1 MSVERAVELATT
13 TTNGRGHS
21 SSRAVEMALAV
32 AALIGLAVGAYLGHQ
47 IVAMFSASVTEN
59 QVRSQHRQRAWSLQ
73 QHAADMT
80 APGNDIFQS
89 RNVRPETRKFY
100 TSRAVLR
107 RALTNVR
114 REIVRTVPRSEAK
127 ALRADLKAIRSAVR
141 PLVAEVRR
149 IFQAFRD
156 DDVDQAL
163 RRQATMNRRAASLRA
178 VFGTLERHF
187 DEVEERRVSAQA
199 AAARRL
205 AAFERW
211 IAFLLLAGIGGM
223 VVYGRRAE
231 ARNERLAVEQRGSVA
246 ALRDSEA
253 RKAAILASALDG
265 IVTMDDRGRILEFN
279 PAAERIFGYRRA
291 DVLGRALADTI
302 IPPAARTAHTAG
314 LARYLETRTS
324 TLLDR
329 RIEVM
334 AVRATGEEFPV
345 EIAISVLAGEATTF
359 TATVRDIT
367 ERRRAESELAAARDH
382 ALEAVR
388 VKSEFVA
395 NMSHEIR
402 TPMNIV
408 FGMADMLIDSPLSAD
423 QRTHVGTLRRSAE
436 GLLRIIDDVL
446 DFSKI
451 EAGKVALESIP
462 FSLRRTLDDT
472 IGALAGRAE
481 RRGLTLA
488 SEVGAGVPDAV
499 VGDPT
504 RLRQVLLNL
513 IDNAIK
519 FTEQGGVRVEVESAR
534 STSGG
539 VIVRFAVADT
549 GIGIAPEKQA
559 AVFEAFTQADGTTTR
574 RYGGTG
580 LGLTISLQL
589 VTLMGGRLWLE
600 SEPGRG
606 TTFYF
611 TVPMDE
617 ASARSRAVA

>member
-1 MSVERAVELATT
+1 MSGAYGAEPTASATR
-13 TTNGRGHS
+13 GRRPS
-21 SSRAVEMALAV
+21 SSRIVETTLAI
-32 AALIGLAVGAYLGHQ
+32 AALLGLAVGVYLGHQ
-47 IVAMFSASVTEN
+47 IVAMFGASVTEN
-59 QVRSQHRQRAWSLQ
+59 QLRSQHRQRSWSLQ

-107 RALTNVR
+107 QALTTAR
-114 REIVRTVPRSEAK
+114 REIVRTIPRAEAK
-127 ALRADLKAIRSAVR
+127 ALLADLMAIRRAIR

-156 DDVDQAL
+156 GDVDQAL

-178 VFGTLERHF
+178 VFGTLERHY
-187 DEVEERRVSAQA
+187 DEVEERRVAAQA
-199 AAARRL
+199 EAARRL

-211 IAFLLLAGIGGM
+211 IALLLLAGVGGM
-223 VVYGRRAE
+223 VVYGRRAD
-231 ARNERLAVEQRGSVA
+231 ARNEGLAAEQRRSVT
-246 ALRDSEA
+246 ALRESEA
-253 RKAAILASALDG
+253 RKGAILASSLDG
-265 IVTMDDRGRILEFN
+265 IISMDQEGRILEFN
-279 PAAERIFGYRRA
+279 PAAEGIFGYRRA
-291 DVLGRALADTI
+291 DVLGRSLAETI
-302 IPPAARTAHTAG
+302 IPPAARAAHTAG
-314 LARYLETRTS
+314 LARFLATRTS
-324 TLLDR
+324 DLLHR

-334 AVRATGEEFPV
+334 ALRATGEEFPV
-345 EIAISVLAGEATTF
+345 EIAISALEREVTTF

-367 ERRRAESELAAARDH
+367 ERRRAESELAAARDD

-408 FGMADMLIDSPLSAD
+408 FGMTDMLRDSPLSAEQHD
-423 QRTHVGTLRRSAE
+423 HVDVLRRNAE
-436 GLLRIIDDVL
+436 GLLRIVDDVL

-462 FSLRRTLDDT
+462 FSLRRLLDET
-472 IGALAGRAE
+472 VGGLAARAE
-481 RRGLTLA
+481 RRGLSLLA
-488 SEVGAGVPDAV
+488 QVRPDVPDAV

-513 IDNAIK
+513 VDNAIK
-519 FTEQGGVRVEVESAR
+519 FTERGGVRVDVELDTVA
-534 STSGG
+534 SGG
-539 VIVRFAVADT
+539 IVVRFAVADT
-549 GIGIAPEKQA
+549 GIGIPAEKQA
-559 AVFEAFTQADGTTTR
+559 QVFEAFTQADGTTTR

-580 LGLTISLQL
+580 LGLTISQQL
-589 VTLMGGRLWLE
+589 VTLMGGQLWLE
-600 SEPGRG
+600 SEAGEG
-606 TTFYF
+606 TTFFF

-617 ASARSRAVA
+617 AAARTRAVA

>member
-1 MSVERAVELATT
+1 MSGAYGAEAVASATR
-13 TTNGRGHS
+13 GRRPS
-21 SSRAVEMALAV
+21 SSRIVETTLAI
-32 AALIGLAVGAYLGHQ
+32 AALLGLAVGVYLGHQ
-47 IVAMFSASVTEN
+47 IVAMFGASVTEN
-59 QVRSQHRQRAWSLQ
+59 QLRSQHRQRSWSLQ

-107 RALTNVR
+107 QALTTAR
-114 REIVRTVPRSEAK
+114 REIVRTIPRAEAK
-127 ALRADLKAIRSAVR
+127 ALLADLMAIRRAIR

-156 DDVDQAL
+156 GDVDQAL

-178 VFGTLERHF
+178 VFGTLERHY
-187 DEVEERRVSAQA
+187 DEVEERRVAAQA
-199 AAARRL
+199 EAARRL

-211 IAFLLLAGIGGM
+211 IALLLLAGVGGM
-223 VVYGRRAE
+223 VVYGRRAD
-231 ARNERLAVEQRGSVA
+231 ARNEGLAAEQRRSVT
-246 ALRDSEA
+246 ALRESEA
-253 RKAAILASALDG
+253 RKGAILASSLDG
-265 IVTMDDRGRILEFN
+265 IISMDQEGRILEFN
-279 PAAERIFGYRRA
+279 PAAEGIFGYRRA
-291 DVLGRALADTI
+291 DVLGRSLAETI
-302 IPPAARTAHTAG
+302 IPPAARAAHTAG
-314 LARYLETRTS
+314 LARFLATRTS
-324 TLLDR
+324 DLLHR

-334 AVRATGEEFPV
+334 ALRATGEEFPV
-345 EIAISVLAGEATTF
+345 EIAISALEREVTTF

-367 ERRRAESELAAARDH
+367 ERRRAESELAAARDD

-408 FGMADMLIDSPLSAD
+408 FGMTDMLRDSPLSAEQHD
-423 QRTHVGTLRRSAE
+423 HVDVLRRNAE
-436 GLLRIIDDVL
+436 GLLRIVDDVL

-462 FSLRRTLDDT
+462 FSLRRLLDET
-472 IGALAGRAE
+472 VGGLAARAE
-481 RRGLTLA
+481 RRGLSLLA
-488 SEVGAGVPDAV
+488 QVRPDVPDAV

-513 IDNAIK
+513 VDNAIK
-519 FTEQGGVRVEVESAR
+519 FTERGGVRVDVELDTVA
-534 STSGG
+534 SGG
-539 VIVRFAVADT
+539 IVVRFAVADT
-549 GIGIAPEKQA
+549 GIGIPAEKQA
-559 AVFEAFTQADGTTTR
+559 QVFEAFTQADGTTTR

-580 LGLTISLQL
+580 LGLTISQQL
-589 VTLMGGRLWLE
+589 VTLMGGQLWLE
-600 SEPGRG
+600 SEAGEG
-606 TTFYF
+606 TTFFF

-617 ASARSRAVA
+617 AAARTRAVA